1 MLRQSNLL
9 SGVIFI
15 LLAAAFGFGAS
26 GYRLGTPSNM
36 GAGFLP
42 IALSVILALLGIVIT
57 IQALLRSSAPFE
69 WGSLR
74 PFALIIGAI
83 VLFAMTLRPLG
94 FAGASFVTVLLS
106 SFAGPPVTWLQ
117 RLLPALVLAVL
128 ASIVFVILLG
138 LPIPLWPTLA
148 GA

>member
-26 GYRLGTPSNM
+26 GYRFGTPANM

-42 IALSVILALLGIVIT
+42 IALAVILAILGAIIT
-57 IQALLRSSAPFE
+57 IQAMLKSSTPFE

-74 PFALIIGAI
+74 PFVLIIGAI
-83 VLFAMTLRPLG
+83 FLFALALRPIG
-94 FAGASFVTVLLS
+94 FAGAAFATVLLS
-106 SFAGPPVTWLQ
+106 SFAGPPVSWLQ

-128 ASIVFVILLG
+128 ASIVFVQLLG
-138 LPIPLWPTLA
+138 LPIPLWPSGL

>member
-26 GYRLGTPSNM
+26 GYRFGTPATM

-42 IALSVILALLGIVIT
+42 IALAVLLAVLGLAIT
-57 IQALLRSSAPFE
+57 IQALMRSSEPFE

-74 PFALIIGAI
+74 PFVLIIGSI
-83 VLFAMTLRPLG
+83 FLFAVALRPLG

-106 SFAGPPVTWLQ
+106 SFAGPRVSWLQ
-117 RLLPALVLAVL
+117 RLLPALILAVL
-128 ASIVFVILLG
+128 ASVVFVQLLG
-138 LPIPLWPTLA
+138 LPIPLWPN
-148 GA
+148 GMGG